1 MKIITRKQALLKAIC
16 EQLELAYEDTLED
29 VLELL
34 KIRKIEDEEDIEA
47 FKDVENDPTI
57 SWEQYQQELET

>member
-1 MKIITRKQALLKAIC
+1 MKLLVIPFLYEYPSNLAHAGGLRLCSPRLLFLWALCAIY

-34 KIRKIEDEEDIEA
+34 KIR
-47 FKDVENDPTI
+47 FH
-57 SWEQYQQELET
+57 

>member
-1 MKIITRKQALLKAIC
+1 MELLTRKQALLKAIC

-47 FKDVENDPTI
+47 FKDAENDQTI